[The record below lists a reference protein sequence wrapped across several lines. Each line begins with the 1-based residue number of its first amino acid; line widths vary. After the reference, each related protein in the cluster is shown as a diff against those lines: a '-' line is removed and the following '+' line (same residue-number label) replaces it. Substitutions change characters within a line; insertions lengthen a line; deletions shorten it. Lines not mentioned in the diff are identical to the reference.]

1 MAEDKNSED
10 EENKNIPDSENDDN
24 KDQENQ
30 DNQEVSNDP
39 EEDGSDVNGIKK
51 VDENIISLDGLYE
64 NWFLDYASYVILER
78 AVPGLNDGL
87 KPVQRRILHSMKEL
101 EDGRYNKVANL
112 IGNTMKYHPHGDA
125 SIGDAMVQMGQ
136 KELLIDMQGNWG
148 NTLTGDGAAAPR
160 YIEARL
166 SKFALHVA
174 FNAKTTEWLTSYDGR
189 NKEPEDLPM
198 KFPLLLAQGAEGIA
212 VGLACKILPHN
223 FIELIDNSINHLRG
237 KKVEIFPDFLTGGM
251 ADFTNYNDG
260 LRGGKV
266 RVRAKINKIDNKTL
280 SITEIP
286 FGTNTSSLIDSILRA
301 NDKGKIKI
309 KKIDDNTAAEAEIL
323 IHLASNV
330 SPDKLIDALYAF
342 TDCEVSISPNSTVID
357 KETPRFLGM
366 SEILKHNT
374 DNTVRLLKRELEIRK
389 EELEEQWHF
398 SSLEKIFIE
407 NKVYSLIE
415 EEETWEGVISAIDT
429 GLKPFTKHLKREVT
443 RDDII
448 RLTEIKIKRISKFD
462 KFKADEII
470 QKIEDELA
478 QVISNIENII
488 EFSID
493 YFKDLKKRFGEGKE
507 RKTEIRVFDNIN
519 ASKVIIANEK
529 LYVDFKEGF
538 IGYKLRK
545 ADYIQDCS
553 EIDDI
558 IVFFD
563 TGKMM
568 ITKVADKKFVGKGIL
583 HAAVWK
589 RGDKR
594 TVYHVIYKDGKSG
607 NSYMKRFLV
616 NSITRDKEY
625 DLTTGK
631 KGSKLHYFSAHPN
644 GEREVVTIHLKART
658 HLKKLKLDVDLG
670 EQLIKSRSA
679 KGNII
684 SKEPISKVTQKEV
697 GGSTLAARKIWY
709 DDIVGRL
716 NDDQRGK
723 FLGQFRGDDKILTLY
738 KNGEY
743 RLSSFDL
750 TIHFGDDMIH
760 IEKWKPEHA
769 ISAVYYDPEKEIHYA
784 KRFVCEVTT
793 DRRVPFIP
801 ETEGTELN
809 AVSTAY
815 EPEVRIVYNKLLKAT
830 KHLPDRL
837 VRIDEFIDVK
847 GMKSIGN
854 QLEKL
859 KVKEIELT
867 HPIEGKTPW
876 PDEEEEATEV
886 AEEEN
891 EEETD
896 DENQDNSKAAHDKE
910 GSDDDSNDDSDK
922 DDDDSSD
929 DGDDGDDDG
938 DDDQPKGG
946 SPKPEAIKEKP
957 TVEKKK
963 PVKKVKSKS
972 VQEVQPEKTDK
983 QEDSSN
989 KKAATNSESLKKETQ
1004 AVVSIEDILPPI
1016 EEKPKP
1022 APRRRSLS
1030 RRPIKDKPAQQVTW
1044 DLFSS
1049 TDEKDKDDKDKN

>member
-1 MAEDKNSED
+1 MAEDKNH
-10 EENKNIPDSENDDN
+10 EEEEKNIPDSENDE
-24 KDQENQ
+24 KK
-30 DNQEVSNDP
+30 
-39 EEDGSDVNGIKK
+39 DVNGVKK

-78 AVPGLNDGL
+78 AVPGLKDGM
-87 KPVQRRILHSMKEL
+87 KPVQRRILHSMKEM
-101 EDGRYNKVANL
+101 EDGRYNKVANI

-125 SIGDAMVQMGQ
+125 SIGDALVQLGQ

-251 ADFTNYNDG
+251 ADFSNYNDG

-266 RVRAKINKIDNKTL
+266 RVRAKINKVDNKTL

-286 FGTNTSSLIDSILRA
+286 FGTTTSSLIDSILRA
-301 NDKGKIKI
+301 NEKGKIKI
-309 KKIDDNTAAEAEIL
+309 RRIDDNTAAEAEIL

-366 SEILKHNT
+366 SEILKNNT
-374 DNTVRLLKRELEIRK
+374 DNTVRLLKLELEIRK
-389 EELEEQWHF
+389 NELEEQWHF
-398 SSLEKIFIE
+398 SSLERIFIE

-415 EEETWEGVISAIDT
+415 EEETWEGVISAIDN
-429 GLKPFTKHLKREVT
+429 GLKPFIKHLKREVT

-448 RLTEIKIKRISKFD
+448 RLTEIRIKRISKFD

-478 QVISNIENII
+478 QVIYNIENII
-488 EFSID
+488 EFSVD

-507 RKTEIRVFDNIN
+507 RRTEIRIFDNIN

-529 LYVDFKEGF
+529 LYVDYKEGF

-545 ADYIQDCS
+545 AEYVEDCS
-553 EIDDI
+553 EIDDV

-563 TGKMM
+563 SGKMM
-568 ITKVADKKFVGKGIL
+568 VTKVADKKFVGKGII

-594 TVYHVIYKDGKSG
+594 KIYHVIYKDGKSG
-607 NSYMKRFLV
+607 NSYMKRFFV

-679 KGNII
+679 KGNIV
-684 SKEPISKVTQKEV
+684 SKEPISKVVQKEV
-697 GGSTLAARKIWY
+697 GGSTLAARKIWF

-723 FLGQFRGDDKILTLY
+723 FLGQFRGEDKILTLY

-743 RLSSFDL
+743 RLSNFDL
-750 TIHFGDDMIH
+750 TTHFEDDMIH
-760 IEKWKPEHA
+760 IEKWNPEHA

-784 KRFVCEVTT
+784 KRFVCEITT
-793 DRRVPFIP
+793 DRRVPFLP
-801 ETEGTELN
+801 EVEGVELN
-809 AVSTAY
+809 VVTTAY
-815 EPEVRIVYNKLLKAT
+815 EPEVSIVYNKLLKAT
-830 KHLPDRL
+830 KSLPDRK
-837 VRIDEFIDVK
+837 VRLDEFIDVK

-859 KVKEIELT
+859 KTKEIILT
-867 HPIEGKTPW
+867 HPIGGDTPW
-876 PDEEEEATEV
+876 PDEEEP
-886 AEEEN
+886 
-891 EEETD
+891 D
-896 DENQDNSKAAHDKE
+896 DEDQNP
-910 GSDDDSNDDSDK
+910 
-922 DDDDSSD
+922 D
-929 DGDDGDDDG
+929 DGENGDDHPNDGDDDNNGG
-938 DDDQPKGG
+938 DDGQPKGD
-946 SPKPEAIKEKP
+946 SPKSDAVKEKP
-957 TVEKKK
+957 VPEKKNS
-963 PVKKVKSKS
+963 PKKLKAKS
-972 VQEVQPEKTDK
+972 VNENKIETSDNL
-983 QEDSSN
+983 ENSS
-989 KKAATNSESLKKETQ
+989 KKKEISNSDSIKDNKDS
-1004 AVVSIEDILPPI
+1004 AVSITDILPPI

-1022 APRRRSLS
+1022 APRKRSLS
-1030 RRPIKDKPAQQVTW
+1030 RRPIKDKPAREVTW

-1049 TDEKDKDDKDKN
+1049 NNSEDKKE